1 MRMQFLYDLVVI
13 HAYFS
18 ELGVESGQPRGE
30 FHRPPVGSDDP
41 KLIAED
47 PCFDKSG
54 LRERARLLEQR
65 EEPGI
70 FLVREAHHHAI
81 FRRVRFGRPAAP
93 APDGGFGFFHA
104 FRFLPKAARP
114 PVR

>member
-1 MRMQFLYDLVVI
+1 MRVQFLYDLVVI

-30 FHRPPVGSDDP
+30 FHRPPVGSYDP
-41 KLIAED
+41 KLVAED
-47 PCFDKSG
+47 PCFDESG

-70 FLVREAHHHAI
+70 FPVVKRTI
-81 FRRVRFGRPAAP
+81 TVSIRFTTY
-93 APDGGFGFFHA
+93 
-104 FRFLPKAARP
+104 FLEVFENIWDKIWRN
-114 PVR
+114 